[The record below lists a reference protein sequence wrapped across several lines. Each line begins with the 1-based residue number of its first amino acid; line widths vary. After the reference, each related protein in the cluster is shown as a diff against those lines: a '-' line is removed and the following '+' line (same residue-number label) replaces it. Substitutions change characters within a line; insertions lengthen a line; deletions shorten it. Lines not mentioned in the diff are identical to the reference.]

1 MGSRAGLPYPDWSSA
16 KERCGRPAIFRL
28 LSILGC
34 IASVYCGN
42 PRVAEAEHT
51 RWSENQGPYPRRS
64 QVLMAV
70 FVVDASVALAWC
82 FEDEATERRVLNPL
96 TKGSVVAQRL
106 SNTEAKI
113 TGVRIHKPWT
123 DSSIASVTMN
133 QSKFVFAHLPSLL
146 QDLGECPVEH
156 DFSRMIAVKI
166 NLHPLRP
173 GQHEFRA
180 NNNVN
185 AF

>member
-1 MGSRAGLPYPDWSSA
+1 M
-16 KERCGRPAIFRL
+16 
-28 LSILGC
+28 
-34 IASVYCGN
+34 
-42 PRVAEAEHT
+42 
-51 RWSENQGPYPRRS
+51 
-64 QVLMAV
+64 
-70 FVVDASVALAWC
+70 
-82 FEDEATERRVLNPL
+82 
-96 TKGSVVAQRL
+96 AQRL

-133 QSKFVFAHLPSLL
+133 QDKFAFAHLPSLL

-173 GQHEFRA
+173 GQHEFRPRD
-180 NNNVN
+180 NVN
-185 AF
+185 AISSVQCLAYHSRLRGVVVRTPDIFP